1 MFRKLGFLWLLL
13 VTTGAQAG
21 QNVVIVLDDSGSMSW
36 PMGNNSRL
44 NKMQAAKNALLK
56 VVDKLPADTKVGIV
70 LLNGGWGSRRWVY
83 PLATVDVPTIKKGI
97 QAIDAGGGT
106 PLGARMK
113 EGCDAL
119 LALRAKEHYGSYRLL
134 IVTDGEATD
143 AELVER
149 YLPDI
154 LARGVWVDV
163 IGVDMASDHSLA
175 TRVHSYRGA
184 DDLRALEAEIARVL
198 MPEPTADAMDAG
210 ESDFEVIASIP
221 EELAAAALEALS
233 ESGNHP
239 IGEAPPL
246 PPDAPPGVAPAAQQ
260 GPVMPG
266 QPAGGVA
273 STATWAGLLC
283 VIFLGGIGLL
293 VVVFVLM
300 AVSKKPKRF

>member
-13 VTTGAQAG
+13 ATSAAHAG
-21 QNVVIVLDDSGSMSW
+21 QNVVVVLDDSGSMGW
-36 PMGNNSRL
+36 PMGSNSRL

-56 VVDKLPADTKVGIV
+56 VVENLPDDTRLGIL

-83 PLATVDVPTIKKGI
+83 PLAEVDVPAVKKGI

-106 PLGARMK
+106 PLGERMK

-134 IVTDGEATD
+134 IVSDGEATD
-143 AELVER
+143 ETLVEG

-163 IGVDMASDHSLA
+163 IGVDMKQNHSLA
-175 TRVHSYRGA
+175 TKVHSYRKA
-184 DDLRALEAEIARVL
+184 DDPKALEEEISRVLRAESTGDTR
-198 MPEPTADAMDAG
+198 DAG

-221 EELAAAALEALS
+221 EELAAAALEALA

-239 IGEAPPL
+239 IGEGPPL
-246 PPDAPPGVAPAAQQ
+246 PSDAPPGVAPGAQQ
-260 GPVMPG
+260 GPAMPG
-266 QPAGGVA
+266 EPRGDVAGN
-273 STATWAGLLC
+273 TAWVGLVCL
-283 VIFLGGIGLL
+283 FSLGAIAVL
-293 VVVFVLM
+293 VVIFVLM